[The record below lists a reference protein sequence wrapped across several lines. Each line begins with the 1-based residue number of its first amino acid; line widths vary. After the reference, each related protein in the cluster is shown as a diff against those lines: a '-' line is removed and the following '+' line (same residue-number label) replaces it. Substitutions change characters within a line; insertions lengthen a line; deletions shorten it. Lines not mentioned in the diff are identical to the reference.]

1 MLNDINAIISLFCKI
16 SGLGLKT
23 AKRVIFSILNNSEKL
38 DNFMEIITSI
48 HNSIYKCSICGN
60 LNTEKICD
68 ICLSDKRFN
77 DIICVVENSEDL
89 YLIENYHF
97 FNGKYFVLGGLIPE
111 LEKNNNHISQLQKLK
126 NLCLERGVKEV
137 VIALN
142 LNLDGRI
149 SSFQIKEYLAD
160 LGIKISNLAT
170 GIPIGG
176 ELSYIDEGT
185 LKAAFDERK

>member
-1 MLNDINAIISLFCKI
+1 MLNDINSMISSFCKI

-23 AKRVIFSILNNSEKL
+23 AKRVIFSILNNNEKL
-38 DNFMEIITSI
+38 DNFIEIITSI
-48 HNSIYKCSICGN
+48 HNSILKCTVCGN
-60 LNTEKICD
+60 LNTDKICN
-68 ICLSDKRFN
+68 ICSSDKRLN
-77 DIICVVENSEDL
+77 DIICIVENSEDL

-111 LEKNNNHISQLQKLK
+111 LEKNNAHISQLQKLK
-126 NLCLERGVKEV
+126 NLCIERCVKEV
-137 VIALN
+137 IIALN

-149 SSFQIKEYLAD
+149 SSFQIKEYLSS
-160 LGIKISNLAT
+160 LNINISNLAT